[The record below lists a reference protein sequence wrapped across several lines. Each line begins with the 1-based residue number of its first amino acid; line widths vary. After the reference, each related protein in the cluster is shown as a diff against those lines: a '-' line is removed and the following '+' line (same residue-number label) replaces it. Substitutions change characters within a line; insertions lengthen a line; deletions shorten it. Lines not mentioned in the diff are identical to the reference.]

1 MIQICKET
9 FQNHMT
15 IHVSKFEM
23 PGITIIILIKM
34 STTKIS
40 DILLFKRNVEW
51 DQIAA
56 IYSVH
61 LHTRL
66 T

>member
-15 IHVSKFEM
+15 IHVSKFE
-23 PGITIIILIKM
+23 IIILIKL
-34 STTKIS
+34 STTQIS
-40 DILLFKRNVEW
+40 DILLFKRIDEW
-51 DQIAA
+51 NKIAA
-56 IYSVH
+56 VYSVH